1 MRRHVVV
8 ISVLATVGS
17 LFTASVSSGSDVI
30 TQRGSDID
38 GEAILD
44 ESGSSVAMS
53 SDGNTIAI
61 GAPGNDGNGLNSGH
75 VRIYTWNGTTW
86 TQRGHDIDGE
96 ASSDLSGYSVAM
108 SSNGNTIAI
117 GAPGNV
123 GNGNGNASGHVRI
136 YAPPLPSIV
145 PILPSIVPI
154 WRATLDPNNGT
165 CRDTTERTQ
174 PWTTVFVAYRYLPG
188 ITDCTRNGHTFAGWA
203 STTNPTTVLALPTL
217 IDPSD
222 GQPRMF
228 LTTNADLI
236 AVWNKQINPIT
247 DLAVFANFLCGPCT
261 NAWLLF
267 TTPPDT
273 TNFTVTVNNTPTTC
287 TQKGT
292 FLGLSLCEITQL
304 SPGSTTF
311 AVTPLNDTT
320 RGTTTTVSITLRN

>member
-17 LFTASVSSGSDVI
+17 LFATSVSSGSDVI

-38 GEAILD
+38 GEASDDL
-44 ESGSSVAMS
+44 SGYSVAMS

-61 GAPGNDGNGLNSGH
+61 GAPGNDGNGFS
-75 VRIYTWNGTTW
+75 
-86 TQRGHDIDGE
+86 
-96 ASSDLSGYSVAM
+96 
-108 SSNGNTIAI
+108 
-117 GAPGNV
+117 
-123 GNGNGNASGHVRI
+123 SGHVRI

-145 PILPSIVPI
+145 PI
-154 WRATLDPNNGT
+154 WRATLDPNSGT

-203 STTNPTTVLALPTL
+203 STTNPTTVLSLPTL

-228 LTTNADLI
+228 LATNADLI

-267 TTPPDT
+267 TTPPDA
-273 TNFTVTVNNTPTTC
+273 TNFTVTVNNTPTSC

-320 RGTTTTVSITLRN
+320 RGTTTTASITLRN

>member
-1 MRRHVVV
+1 
-8 ISVLATVGS
+8 
-17 LFTASVSSGSDVI
+17 
-30 TQRGSDID
+30 
-38 GEAILD
+38 
-44 ESGSSVAMS
+44 MS

-61 GAPGNDGNGLNSGH
+61 GAIFNDGNG
-75 VRIYTWNGTTW
+75 NG
-86 TQRGHDIDGE
+86 
-96 ASSDLSGYSVAM
+96 
-108 SSNGNTIAI
+108 
-117 GAPGNV
+117 
-123 GNGNGNASGHVRI
+123 SGHVRI
-136 YAPPLPSIV
+136 YAPPPLAP
-145 PILPSIVPI
+145 PPLIVPI

-165 CRDTTERTQ
+165 CRDTTQRTQ

-203 STTNPTTVLALPTL
+203 STTNPTTVLSLPTL
-217 IDPSD
+217 NDPSD

-228 LTTNADLI
+228 LATNADLI

-273 TNFTVTVNNTPTTC
+273 TNFTVTINNTPTTC

-304 SPGSTTF
+304 TPGSTTF

-320 RGTTTTVSITLRN
+320 RGTTTTASITLRN